1 MEMSSEDEAMSSIC
15 INCAAPLEV
24 GTKFCGACGKAVE
37 PRLTP
42 AQTVV
47 QAHRAIKTEARRYPA
62 LRLIALILKI
72 VAVLTAVGG
81 VIAGFSAAAITN
93 SLPNYAGINSSGS
106 GAAGSAIGWM
116 IFLVALCYALFLWA
130 SAEMIHVLID
140 IEENTRLGASKGLD
154 TRYVAPAA

>member
-1 MEMSSEDEAMSSIC
+1 MSSVC

-37 PRLTP
+37 PRMTVT
-42 AQTVV
+42 QTVV
-47 QAHRAIKTEARRYPA
+47 QPQPAITTEARRYPA

-81 VIAGFSAAAITN
+81 VITGFSAAAITS
-93 SLPNYAGINSSGS
+93 SLPNYAGIASSGI

-140 IEENTRLGASKGLD
+140 IEENTRRSATKGFDMPHTAS
-154 TRYVAPAA
+154 AA

>member
-1 MEMSSEDEAMSSIC
+1 MSTVC
-15 INCAAPLEV
+15 TNCAATLEL

-37 PRLTP
+37 PRITSTQNVSRPRLITTP
-42 AQTVV
+42 G
-47 QAHRAIKTEARRYPA
+47 RRYPG
-62 LRLIALILKI
+62 LRLIALLLKI

-81 VIAGFSAAAITN
+81 VITGLSATALTS
-93 SLPNYAGINSSGS
+93 SLPNYAGAATSGI

-140 IEENTRLGASKGLD
+140 IEENTRLSATTVLD
-154 TRYVAPAA
+154 TPDAAAAA